1 MWRAFLH
8 LSLTREVRH
17 ALSEV
22 EGSASILRKQMAR
35 RVRVVP
41 LNSNSNDYSL

>member
-1 MWRAFLH
+1 MKAATASCLSLH

-22 EGSASILRKQMAR
+22 EGSPEHREGG
-35 RVRVVP
+35 
-41 LNSNSNDYSL
+41 